1 MDRIVLSVTDK
12 AFLTILNLVFFFLR
26 LPLGA
31 VDFTAF
37 GFSRAGGADL
47 RSVGLGLGRGELLAV
62 DVRRPALEVTACLF
76 GAAEE
81 TTLFFFAILEDG
93 LVTELTGLFEGAVRF
108 GTLRFPAGFVDFL
121 L

>member
-47 RSVGLGLGRGELLAV
+47 RLVGLGLGRGELLAV

-81 TTLFFFAILEDG
+81 TTLFFFL
-93 LVTELTGLFEGAVRF
+93 
-108 GTLRFPAGFVDFL
+108 PY
-121 L
+121 